1 MDPKISLSSMPMQLR
16 WDARPVRCADNGGG
30 QLEIEAGPQ
39 TDLFVDPSGD
49 STRLNAPRLIGAAPE
64 GDFQFSARVTVGF
77 AGTYDA
83 GALLLWVD
91 ETRWAKLCFERSP
104 AGENMVVS
112 VVTRRSSDD
121 ANCFVVDSSSVWLR
135 ISRLARATAFHASV
149 DGRHWQFVR
158 YFDLG
163 VEGGQIGFVTQA
175 PMGGGCSATFED
187 VRFAAERLADLRDGS

>member
-16 WDARPVRCADNGGG
+16 WDARPVRCADNSGG
-30 QLEIEAGPQ
+30 QLEVEAGPQ

-49 STRLNAPRLIGAAPE
+49 STRLNAPRLIGTPPG
-64 GDFQFSARVTVGF
+64 GDFQFSARVTVRF

-91 ETRWAKLCFERSP
+91 EARWAKLCFERSP

-121 ANCFVVDSSSVWLR
+121 ANCFVVDGSTVWLR
-135 ISRLARATAFHASV
+135 ISRLARAAAVHACL
-149 DGRHWQFVR
+149 DGQHWQFVR

-175 PMGGGCSATFED
+175 PMGNGCSATFED
-187 VRFAAERLADLRDGS
+187 VRFVAGRLGDLRDGS

>member
-1 MDPKISLSSMPMQLR
+1 MDPNISLSSMPMPLR
-16 WDARPVRCADNGGG
+16 WDARPVRCADNGER
-30 QLEIEAGPQ
+30 LEIEAGSQ
-39 TDLFVDPSGD
+39 TNLFVDPSGD
-49 STRLNAPRLIGAAPE
+49 SKRLNAPRLIGTPPD

-83 GALLLWVD
+83 GALLVWMD

-121 ANCFVVDSSSVWLR
+121 ANCFVVDGSSVWLR
-135 ISRLARATAFHASV
+135 ISRLARALAFHASV
-149 DGRHWQFVR
+149 DGRHWHFVR

-163 VEGGQIGFVTQA
+163 VEGGQIGFVAQA
-175 PMGGGCSATFED
+175 PMGAGCSATFED
-187 VRFAAERLADLRDGS
+187 VRFVAERLSDLRDGS